1 MEDLFQGPSVLWRG
15 VPVDVVMGRVDGVD
29 HGSRSVIVRLWGV
42 GCMVLRLRVVNYWY
56 RVTCSHI

>member
-1 MEDLFQGPSVLWRG
+1 MLGRG

-29 HGSRSVIVRLWGV
+29 HGSRSVIVRLWGM

-56 RVTCSHI
+56 RVTCSLI

>member
-1 MEDLFQGPSVLWRG
+1 MLGRG

-29 HGSRSVIVRLWGV
+29 HGSRSVIVRLWGM

-56 RVTCSHI
+56 RVTCSPIYAADV